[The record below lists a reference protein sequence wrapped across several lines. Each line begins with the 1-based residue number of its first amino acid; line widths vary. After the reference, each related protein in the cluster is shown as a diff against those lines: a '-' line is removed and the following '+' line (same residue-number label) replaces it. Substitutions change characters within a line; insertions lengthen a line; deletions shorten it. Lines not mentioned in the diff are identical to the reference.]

1 MNGFKAYMVRFLA
14 LAAFFSLVL
23 SGCGIYT
30 FNPRGKSEI
39 QSIAVAR
46 LGNKTAEF
54 GLADQVTDRVIDGL
68 IKDGS
73 LKVLPEGSA
82 ATILSGDLT
91 NYERKPYRYNEND
104 QVQSYAVNMT
114 FNLTLKNAVNDS
126 LLWTDNFSQ
135 IGVYD
140 PNTETEEIGQQRA
153 IDFLVE
159 AIINKTTKSW

>member
-1 MNGFKAYMVRFLA
+1 MV
-14 LAAFFSLVL
+14 
-23 SGCGIYT
+23 
-30 FNPRGKSEI
+30 
-39 QSIAVAR
+39 
-46 LGNKTAEF
+46 NKTAEF
-54 GLADQVTDRVIDGL
+54 GLADQVTDKVIDGL

-82 ATILSGDLT
+82 ATVLSGDLT
-91 NYERKPYRYNEND
+91 DYERKPYRYNEND

-114 FNLTLKNAVNDS
+114 FSLNLKNAANDS
-126 LLWTDNFSQ
+126 LLWSDNFSQ

-159 AIINKTTKSW
+159 AIINKMTKSW